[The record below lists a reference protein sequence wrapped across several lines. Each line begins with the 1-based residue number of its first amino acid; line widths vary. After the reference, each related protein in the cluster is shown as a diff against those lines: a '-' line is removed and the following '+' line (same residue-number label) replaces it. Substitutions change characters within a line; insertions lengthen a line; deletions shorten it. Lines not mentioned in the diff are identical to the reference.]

1 MKEKLKKFKE
11 FATDIL
17 PHEARYLCSIQQ
29 FEDDE
34 KLEILH
40 TIQYNCNHIN
50 QPCPFNTTIDKR
62 KYSNLKNWI
71 HKKLDEINVDRHFE
85 WINEMDRR
93 VMTDTLRPEDER
105 QLFRMLKS
113 YPRSQFY
120 FMKFYELAVNL
131 RQFLLIRLRY
141 KEHEAVH
148 QFVEN
153 HREAYLKSKEIN
165 EKMHKASIDIINKY
179 SLNNTESKHW
189 EKWLLEVFYNE
200 GLDGLNRYFA
210 AVRLTF
216 VYFNYRE
223 YDKINQLNTT
233 LDQLL
238 SQGVF
243 YTRRI
248 LLNHYANCLLLHSK
262 LDILQQAEE
271 YGYLSIKQK
280 NEDHLKYLN
289 NYSAILLRQGKIDK
303 ALHLMRQAMPEMRNT
318 NNFHNKIGFA
328 AFYMKC
334 LCLNE
339 QAADAERF
347 GTSFLR
353 IYKQEVLEQ
362 RWHVFFVSYLQAMIK
377 QEKFAEVLK
386 TIRKYNI
393 LEKDQIFQSS
403 VIYLPTI
410 VWYEALAQYMEGKI
424 NAETLVQT
432 LTENSSQ
439 YITNPHKAS
448 LLKKLIDEL
457 SAYVPTISR
466 TVKSNLIQKELIT

>member
-11 FATDIL
+11 FASEIL
-17 PHEARYLCSIQQ
+17 PHEAKYLCSIQQ

-34 KLEILH
+34 KLDILN
-40 TIQYNCNHIN
+40 TIAYNCNQIN
-50 QPCPFNTTIDKR
+50 RPKPFNEYIDKR
-62 KYSNLKNWI
+62 KYSSLKNWI
-71 HKKLDEINVDRHFE
+71 QKKLDEINVDLHFE

-93 VMTDTLRPEDER
+93 VMTDTLRPEDEH
-105 QLFRMLKS
+105 QIFRLLKN
-113 YPRSQFY
+113 YPNSQFY
-120 FMKFYELAVNL
+120 FMKFYELVVNL

-141 KEHEAVH
+141 KEHEIVH

-153 HREAYLKSKEIN
+153 NRTAYLQSKEVSDQ
-165 EKMHKASIDIINKY
+165 MHKASVDIINKY

-200 GLDGLNRYFA
+200 YLDGLNRYFA
-210 AVRLTF
+210 AIRLTF

-223 YDKINQLNTT
+223 YDKIKNLNVR
-233 LDQLL
+233 LDELL
-238 SQGVF
+238 SEGVF

-248 LLNHYANCLLLHSK
+248 LLNYYSNCLLLHSK
-262 LDILQQAEE
+262 FDILQQAEE

-303 ALHLMRQAMPEMRNT
+303 ALSLMRQAMPEMRNT
-318 NNFHNKIGFA
+318 NNFHNKIGFT

-334 LCLNE
+334 LCLND

-347 GTSFLR
+347 GISFLR

-362 RWHVFFVSYLQAMIK
+362 RWHVFFGSFLQSMIK
-377 QEKFAEVLK
+377 QEKFGEVLR
-386 TIRKYNI
+386 TIRKYSI
-393 LEKDQIFQSS
+393 LEKDQTFQSS

-410 VWYEALAQYMEGKI
+410 VWYEALSRYMEGKI
-424 NAETLVQT
+424 SAESLIQI
-432 LTENSSQ
+432 LTENSTQ
-439 YITNPHKAS
+439 YATNPHKAN
-448 LLKKLIDEL
+448 LLQKLISEL
-457 SAYVPTISR
+457 SSYVPNIMKA
-466 TVKSNLIQKELIT
+466 VKSNLLEREVIA